1 MIILIHGDDTVTSR
15 NKLKEENDKVPESE
29 IVHFEGSKLQL
40 SDLVNSLEASSLFAE
55 KKLVIVENFLSG
67 GMNKSKQQIFEYLS
81 GQIFLHDLIFWEGKR
96 IEKATIKKYF
106 SKAKEISCLLP
117 SLLFKFLDL
126 LGIERP
132 ESLLLLFHNLLKQTE
147 AELVYAMILR
157 QWRNLIVVKDNPTL
171 LPGFAPWQIGKLKSQ
186 SRGLSLEEYI
196 LSYRKLLAI
205 DYQIKS
211 GQTPYRL
218 EQLLDIFLA
227 NL

>member
-1 MIILIHGDDTVTSR
+1 MLILIHGDDIVTSR
-15 NKLKEENDKVPESE
+15 NRLKEEKDKFPESE
-29 IVHFEGSKLQL
+29 IVHFEGSKLQM

-55 KKLVIVENFLSG
+55 KKLVIVENFLYG
-67 GMNKSKQQIFEYLS
+67 GMNKSKQQIFEYL
-81 GQIFLHDLIFWEGKR
+81 FKNDFPHDLIFWEGKK

-132 ESLLLLFHNLLKQTE
+132 DSLLTMFHNLLQQTE
-147 AELVYAMILR
+147 AELVYVMILR
-157 QWRNLIVVKDNPTL
+157 QWRNLIVVKDDPAL

-186 SRGLSLEEYI
+186 SRGLSLEQYI
-196 LSYRKLLAI
+196 VSYRKLLAI

-211 GQTPYRL
+211 GRTPYRL
-218 EQLLDIFLA
+218 EQLLDIFLV